1 MAQNAR
7 KLTVAREGGFENE
20 RLETAGVPAPMRGI
34 QQAIRLLQVAL
45 VLFFVGAGLDKYL
58 HVLTNWEQYVSPLM
72 MNALGTQGTHTL
84 MAIEAPIEIVL
95 GIGVALRPR
104 IFAYIVGVW
113 LIGIALNLLTTG
125 HFYDI
130 VLRDVALSLCAFALG
145 RLATARAK
153 MANPARI

>member
-1 MAQNAR
+1 MAQHAR
-7 KLTVAREGGFENE
+7 KLTVAREGVTENE
-20 RLETAGVPAPMRGI
+20 RPETTGVPTLMRGT

-58 HVLTNWEQYVSPLM
+58 HVLTNWEQYVSPVV
-72 MNALGTQGTHTL
+72 MNAIGAQGTHTL

-95 GIGVALRPR
+95 GIGVALRPKF
-104 IFAYIVGVW
+104 FAYVVGVW
-113 LIGIALNLLTTG
+113 LIGIALNLLSTG

-145 RLATARAK
+145 RLASGSEEKIA
-153 MANPARI
+153 

>member
-1 MAQNAR
+1 MAQYAR
-7 KLTVAREGGFENE
+7 KMAIAREGGIENE
-20 RLETAGVPAPMRGI
+20 RPEIAGTPTLMRGT

-72 MNALGTQGTHTL
+72 MNALGAQGTHTL

-95 GIGVALRPR
+95 GIGVAFRPR
-104 IFAYIVGVW
+104 LFAYVVGVW
-113 LIGIALNLLTTG
+113 LLGIALNLLTTG

-153 MANPARI
+153 TTKPV